1 MVVAYGRTEG
11 ERRRMDV
18 KVVYVDPNG
27 TLSVLPETEAAGA
40 GTTPLLRPPPSVSLA
55 AAYLTLSSTAIAVNA
70 MVLTGVVAAD
80 RLRTPYAVLASALCL
95 QCALD
100 AAVGHCAAT
109 RELLQL
115 SAGSSGGDGGGPV
128 LCRGVATVTA
138 ALSAVQLVTLTSL
151 ASFDALIRPGY
162 DELPLSAAAALWAA
176 PSVYTY
182 VILTPTLL
190 FSVRYFPSRCVPPV
204 KGFGLDGLMVDANAS
219 FQPSA
224 TTYFRRTFK
233 IHIRFTRVRYGPLTL
248 PSSSE
253 IHFLFGV
260 HVSSHTINRCY
271 ELH

>member
-1 MVVAYGRTEG
+1 MAVADGQ
-11 ERRRMDV
+11 RRMDV

-40 GTTPLLRPPPSVSLA
+40 GATPLLRSPPSVSLA
-55 AAYLTLSSTAIAVNA
+55 AAYLTLSSAAIAANA

-100 AAVGHCAAT
+100 ATVGHCAAT

-115 SAGSSGGDGGGPV
+115 SAGGGDGGGGGGGGPI
-128 LCRGVATVTA
+128 LCRAAATVAA
-138 ALSAVQLVTLTSL
+138 ALPVVQLVTFASL
-151 ASFDALIRPGY
+151 VSLGALIRPGY
-162 DELPLSAAAALWAA
+162 DELPLSVAAALWAA

-204 KGFGLDGLMVDANAS
+204 TGSARTVQCSTRTLRPMARSRRPPLRISNGRLKFAFVLRVYVTVRCGSRVVHESVFFLGYTSSVMVS
-219 FQPSA
+219 
-224 TTYFRRTFK
+224 
-233 IHIRFTRVRYGPLTL
+233 VRK
-248 PSSSE
+248 
-253 IHFLFGV
+253 
-260 HVSSHTINRCY
+260 R
-271 ELH
+271 